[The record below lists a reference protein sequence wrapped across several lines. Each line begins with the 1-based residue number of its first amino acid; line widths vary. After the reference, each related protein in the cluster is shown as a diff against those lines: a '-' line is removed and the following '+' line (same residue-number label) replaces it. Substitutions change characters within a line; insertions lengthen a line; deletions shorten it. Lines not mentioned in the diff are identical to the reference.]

1 MIKQTIIIAALF
13 VSSTPEI
20 KLCNR
25 QCPNHSKD
33 VIIEIGDVTEMPKYY
48 EGLENGDILLC
59 NGIAEGFTNHNTGEV
74 FCDGTN
80 HECSIGNNN
89 CGSDGECYVCY

>member
-1 MIKQTIIIAALF
+1 M
-13 VSSTPEI
+13 E
-20 KLCNR
+20 R
-25 QCPNHSKD
+25 
-33 VIIEIGDVTEMPKYY
+33 GDVTEMPKYY
-48 EGLENGDILLC
+48 DGLESGDILLC
-59 NGIAEGFTNHNTGEV
+59 NGIAEGFTNHNTGEI